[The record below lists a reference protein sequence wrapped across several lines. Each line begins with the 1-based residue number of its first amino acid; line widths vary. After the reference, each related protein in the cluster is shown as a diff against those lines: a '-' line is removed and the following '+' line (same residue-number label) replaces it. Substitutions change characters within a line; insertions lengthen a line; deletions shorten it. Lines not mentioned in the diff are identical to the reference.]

1 MLKTAFY
8 THFYIPDTSG
18 YIQAVLSP
26 IYQKKNGVKP
36 YLAGRQLLY
45 DFLING

>member
-26 IYQKKNGVKP
+26 IYQKKKTGSSPTSQAANF
-36 YLAGRQLLY
+36 YTI
-45 DFLING
+45 F